1 MPWAGTSGEMP
12 ELAEGVRL
20 EIACAGKTGTVGSN
34 PTLSAMISFMDGKKG
49 EKAMGHAKALAY
61 CAYCPKLCHSSCPVS
76 EATARETFT
85 PWGKQSIL
93 FEVERGILPMTDEYA
108 AVFYACLECHRC
120 MTWCEHG
127 VDVPASL
134 RMGRTGAFDA
144 GVTPPAVQAMHARF
158 AERETLARKILEKK
172 FPLVTHGGSR
182 KLTLMPGCV
191 TALRDLKSVESAMM
205 ILQHLAG
212 EEFGMFSRLC
222 CGLPLLHAG
231 DMNGFKVAARGVA
244 DALRETRT
252 VVVMDPGCA
261 VTMTAHYREAGV
273 DLAPRVITLPQFA
286 ADYISHFRGKINLPQ
301 PVVYHDP
308 CHLGRDLGVYSEPRD
323 ILMKI
328 VSGGIREIQPGR
340 DASLCCGG
348 GGAVPET
355 MPAAAETIAGRLAN
369 VIRRSGAASV
379 VTACPTCKSMI
390 ARAGPGLEVHDIA
403 DLLSRA
409 L

>member
-1 MPWAGTSGEMP
+1 
-12 ELAEGVRL
+12 
-20 EIACAGKTGTVGSN
+20 
-34 PTLSAMISFMDGKKG
+34 MISFMDGKKR
-49 EKAMGHAKALAY
+49 EKATRHAKDLAY

-93 FEVERGILPMTDEYA
+93 FEVERSILPMTEEYA
-108 AVFYACLECHRC
+108 AVFFACLECHRC
-120 MTWCEHG
+120 RSWCEHD

-134 RMGRTGAFDA
+134 RTGRAGAFESKA
-144 GVTPPAVQAMHARF
+144 VPAAVQGMHARF
-158 AERETLARKILEKK
+158 SERESLARKILEKK
-172 FPLVTHGGSR
+172 FPLITHGGSR
-182 KLTLMPGCV
+182 RLALMPGCV

-231 DMNGFKVAARGVA
+231 DLSGFKVAARGVA

-261 VTMTAHYREAGV
+261 VTMTTHYEEYGIELPAEV
-273 DLAPRVITLPQFA
+273 VTFPQFTA
-286 ADYISHFRGKINLPQ
+286 RYISHFRSRINLPQ

-328 VSGGIREIQPGR
+328 VSGGIREIHHNR
-340 DASLCCGG
+340 EASLCCGG
-348 GGAVPET
+348 GGAVPES
-355 MPAAAETIAGRLAN
+355 MPAAAESIAGRLAGA
-369 VIRRSGAASV
+369 IGQSEAASV

-390 ARAGPGLEVHDIA
+390 AKAGPGLEVHDIA
-403 DLLSRA
+403 DLMSRT